1 METKGFLMNSV
12 TEHTLA
18 YDFKRSFIDD
28 IPNWKRPCPMPL
40 IGYAR
45 ISTEDQ
51 TPLPQ
56 SQALKTVGCAEI
68 HEEQAS
74 GGNRAR
80 PVLARVLERIKKGD
94 TLVVVR
100 IDRLARSLSHLLE
113 IIERLETK
121 GAFFRSLEDPIDTA
135 SPQGKFTLQVLGAA
149 AEFERALIRERTK
162 AGLASA
168 RTRGRVGG
176 NPGLRMKDPAALRK
190 VRLARADGYM
200 ERLGETAQDWVS
212 HVRRLRPDMAWED
225 VLRIVNG
232 ALPPDRQWTQSRL
245 LRAVNAY
252 VRNGFLPELVM
263 RRAGQREKDDRLP
276 AIVAAIKGA
285 DPGITL
291 QAICSRLESMRE
303 RTPRG
308 RTSWQPSS
316 VKMLLERARKLG
328 LLPVKG

>member
-1 METKGFLMNSV
+1 
-12 TEHTLA
+12 
-18 YDFKRSFIDD
+18 
-28 IPNWKRPCPMPL
+28 MPL

-51 TPLPQ
+51 TALPQ
-56 SQALKTVGCAEI
+56 VQELHTAGCAEI
-68 HEEQAS
+68 VEEQAS
-74 GGNRAR
+74 GGSRTR
-80 PVLARVLERIKKGD
+80 PVLARLLDQLRAGD

-113 IIERLETK
+113 IIERLEAK
-121 GAFFRSLEDPIDTA
+121 GAHFRSLQDPIETA
-135 SPQGKFTLQVLGAA
+135 SPQGKFTPQVLGAA

-168 RTRGRVGG
+168 RTKGRVGG
-176 NPGLRMKDPAALRK
+176 NPGLRARDPAALRK
-190 VRLARADGYM
+190 VRLARQDGYM
-200 ERLGETAQDWVS
+200 EGLNETAQDWVP

-232 ALPPDRQWTQSRL
+232 PLPEARRWSQSRL

-252 VRNGFLPELVM
+252 VRDGFLPETVLD
-263 RRAGQREKDDRLP
+263 RAGRRETDDRLP
-276 AIVAAIKGA
+276 AIVSAIKGA
-285 DPGITL
+285 DPDITL
-291 QAICSRLESMRE
+291 QAICNRLEAMRE

-316 VKMLLERARKLG
+316 VKMLLERAERLG
-328 LLPVKG
+328 LLE

>member
-1 METKGFLMNSV
+1 
-12 TEHTLA
+12 
-18 YDFKRSFIDD
+18 
-28 IPNWKRPCPMPL
+28 MPL

-45 ISTEDQ
+45 VSTEDQ

-56 SQALKTVGCAEI
+56 AQALTAAGCTEI

-74 GGNRAR
+74 GGDRAR
-80 PVLARVLERIKKGD
+80 PVLARVLERTRKGD

-113 IIERLETK
+113 VIERLEAK
-121 GAFFRSLEDPIDTA
+121 GAFFRSIQDPIDTA

-168 RTRGRVGG
+168 KAAGRIGG
-176 NPGLRMKDPAALRK
+176 NPGLRARDPGALRK
-190 VRLARADGYM
+190 VRLARQDGHM
-200 ERLGETAQDWVS
+200 ERLNDTATDWVP

-225 VLRIVNG
+225 VLRIVN
-232 ALPPDRQWTQSRL
+232 APLPPDRRWTQGRL
-245 LRAVNAY
+245 MRAVRAY
-252 VRNGFLPELVM
+252 VRDGFLPDTVLG
-263 RRAGQREKDDRLP
+263 RAGRRDTDDRLP

-285 DPGITL
+285 DPDITL
-291 QAICSRLESMRE
+291 QAICDRLEAMRE

-316 VKMLLERARKLG
+316 VRMLLDRAAKLG
-328 LLPVKG
+328 LIE